1 MVGCNALEVDSRR
14 LVCDCCRK
22 VSPLPHRHAE
32 DEDAGDDKFP
42 RTLFSVSVCETWAIS
57 QSFRQSQVFDTQAMP
72 ILGRLTLVPWQVDET
87 PGIALAKQ
95 LVDVTSS
102 TWKEGWNVGLRR
114 GRALVRGGGVI
125 QPFGAIGIAL
135 EGVRGGLQRFY
146 SGLSFSVVNQIPS
159 NVIYLVAYQKA
170 KEMVEVN
177 LPWLGKTEEGSPWPP
192 LIASV
197 VTEVGPALKVE
208 S

>member
-1 MVGCNALEVDSRR
+1 MYLGH
-14 LVCDCCRK
+14 K
-22 VSPLPHRHAE
+22 MM
-32 DEDAGDDKFP
+32 DA
-42 RTLFSVSVCETWAIS
+42 RTST
-57 QSFRQSQVFDTQAMP
+57 
-72 ILGRLTLVPWQVDET
+72 LGRLTLVLLQVDET
-87 PGIALAKQ
+87 PGIALPKQ
-95 LVDVTSS
+95 LVDVTCS

-125 QPFGAIGIAL
+125 RPFGAIGVAL

-159 NVIYLVAYQKA
+159 NVIYLVTYQKA
-170 KEMVEVN
+170 KELVEVN

-197 VTEVGPALKVE
+197 VTEVGPAHKVE
-208 S
+208 SPTPPLCRISRGRDASPPNPKPQTLNPKP